1 MKETVYKAI
10 FYSTYKDFS
19 LLIKNILMV
28 LEAGDFLTLVG
39 STQDL
44 IREKPRQASDMASP
58 GAYCEGR
65 LYKLSAPGAS
75 QHLDLSNQQPRLRF
89 FSAAQGECPALV
101 TMSHLE
107 DLVLIVH

>member
-39 STQDL
+39 STQGL
-44 IREKPRQASDMASP
+44 IREKPRQASDMASLVQVP
-58 GAYCEGR
+58 TVKVDSTNC
-65 LYKLSAPGAS
+65 
-75 QHLDLSNQQPRLRF
+75 QHLV
-89 FSAAQGECPALV
+89 PAN
-101 TMSHLE
+101 
-107 DLVLIVH
+107 I